1 MLDKKKKVKKKAKTN
16 NLEVYQQILKE
27 KKNTSDIYVWQGIR
41 TFLYR
46 KFAFI

>member
-27 KKNTSDIYVWQGIR
+27 TKNTRRQTSDIYV
-41 TFLYR
+41 
-46 KFAFI
+46 